1 MHSLTERKGTMR
13 TKDVTI
19 GEETY
24 KIGKLSCG
32 QVDEIIF
39 SAFEIKENQ
48 TQIVAVVQ
56 GGKRAVRSRICPA
69 IAASL
74 NNATQG
80 NAKWY
85 LAGWENH
92 RDAESLVFFDGGFE
106 EMVKHRDA
114 AQLVADQFL
123 TPDDVF
129 SDFGYEEMVKLY
141 EEICILSGLR
151 T

>member
-1 MHSLTERKGTMR
+1 MR
-13 TKDVTI
+13 TKDVVV
-19 GEETY
+19 GDQTY

-32 QVDEIIF
+32 QVDEIVF

-48 TQIVAVVQ
+48 TQIVGVVQ
-56 GGKRAVRSRICPA
+56 GGKRAVRTRICPA

-74 NNATQG
+74 NNGTLG

-85 LAGWENH
+85 LGGWEDH
-92 RDAESLVFFDGGFE
+92 RDATED
-106 EMVKHRDA
+106 H
-114 AQLVADQFL
+114 QFL

-129 SDFGYEEMVKLY
+129 NDFGYEEMVKLY

-151 T
+151 TQGSEDGAIHS